1 MLVVLFVMFCA
12 AAVATLTGDAVFDTV
27 IGASIDGGT
36 VCDAV
41 VGSLVVV
48 VDTGGDAIGAVG
60 AVGALCS

>member
-12 AAVATLTGDAVFDTV
+12 AAVATLTGDAVFNTV
-27 IGASIDGGT
+27 IGASMVGGA

-48 VDTGGDAIGAVG
+48 ADTGGDAVG
-60 AVGALCS
+60 AVGALCC